1 MRLAQA
7 EGNLRCTEACA
18 SGRRSAK
25 TDPCVHSTRRSGVP
39 LDSRPKGLRQSRL
52 PACSGLGA
60 QSSERLWTCC
70 ATVGAGSQFRSDDL
84 DDADWAAVRPTEQPA
99 QPELGR
105 CYFDVEA
112 RRTAHTEQQHE
123 ARQPH
128 LRARACAWADPS
140 VILLHSATALGRH
153 GIRRLARSHYG
164 KRLLHGTHNLLLY
177 GEGGIS
183 NNNSR
188 RTTTTRLHVS
198 THTAHKNCP

>member
-1 MRLAQA
+1 MQ
-7 EGNLRCTEACA
+7 
-18 SGRRSAK
+18 
-25 TDPCVHSTRRSGVP
+25 
-39 LDSRPKGLRQSRL
+39 
-52 PACSGLGA
+52 
-60 QSSERLWTCC
+60 WTCC
-70 ATVGAGSQFRSDDL
+70 ATVGAGSQFRSDL

-153 GIRRLARSHYG
+153 GIRRLARSHDG

-198 THTAHKNCP
+198 TPTAHKIAPSQCLTSIPSVVTINPSLSFSCQLEFQAVDQLQRSHQHVLL